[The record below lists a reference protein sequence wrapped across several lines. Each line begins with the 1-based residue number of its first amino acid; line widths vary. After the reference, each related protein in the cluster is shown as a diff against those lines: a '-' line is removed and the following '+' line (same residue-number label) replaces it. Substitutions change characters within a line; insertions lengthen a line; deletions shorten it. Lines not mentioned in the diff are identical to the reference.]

1 MSWNYRVVRSP
12 NAEEG
17 ISAIHEVY
25 CSEASGEP
33 RSWTENP
40 VDVSAENLDGLR
52 WVLDRMQD
60 ALSKPIL
67 EERAAS
73 FTSSNEFA

>member
-1 MSWNYRVVRSP
+1 MSWNYRVIRSP

-17 ISAIHEVY
+17 YSFAIHGVY
-25 CSEASGEP
+25 GSEASGEP

-52 WVLDRMQD
+52 WVLDRMRD

-67 EERAAS
+67 EER
-73 FTSSNEFA
+73 NGKLLVVE